1 MPVERKDTKQLLT
14 ESVKQLAVKKTINK
28 IHVADI
34 TRNCSMSKSNFYHHF
49 ADKYELISYII
60 NKAVDEKV
68 PDKHMSLQEFISQ
81 VLDILEEEAQ
91 FYSNV
96 LSNTLVDY
104 PHHAFFHES
113 LDSKIKEFIV
123 RNCMTIK
130 PDRQLDLILHVYLA
144 GVTAA
149 MCSHVIN
156 HRKSREELM
165 NAFVIAIPDSLR
177 PYIHTDSM
185 A

>member
-1 MPVERKDTKQLLT
+1 MPIERKDTKQLLT

-28 IHVADI
+28 IHVAEI

-60 NKAVDEKV
+60 NKAIDEKV
-68 PDKHMSLQEFISQ
+68 PDSHMSLEEFISQ
-81 VLDILEEEAQ
+81 ILDILEEEAS

-113 LDSKIKEFIV
+113 LDSKMKNLIV
-123 RNCMTIK
+123 RNCMTIV
-130 PDRQLDLILHVYLA
+130 PDCELDLILHVYLA

-156 HRKSREELM
+156 HRKSRQDLM
-165 NAFVIAIPDSLR
+165 AAFVVAIPDSLR
-177 PYIHTDSM
+177 PYIHTSIM
-185 A
+185 S